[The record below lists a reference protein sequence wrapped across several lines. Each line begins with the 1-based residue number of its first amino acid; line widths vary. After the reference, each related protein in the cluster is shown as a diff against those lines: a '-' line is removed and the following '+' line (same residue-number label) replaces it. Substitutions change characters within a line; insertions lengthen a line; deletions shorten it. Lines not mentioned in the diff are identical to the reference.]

1 MNFRVVFMG
10 HLSLFWTMLEY
21 VFSDHELNDLFID
34 TWEAA
39 IVYVRERVQCI
50 GKFQVLGAYNCFF
63 FIDID

>member
-21 VFSDHELNDLFID
+21 FLDHELNDLFID

-39 IVYVRERVQCI
+39 IVYVGESVRCI
-50 GKFQVLGAYNCFF
+50 GKFQVVRSL
-63 FIDID
+63 